1 MLHNPDPRNTAPG
14 AQDAQKAEEK
24 KHCDSARSSDEGLE
38 AALWAIREAILATR
52 RAGRCVMCGDPTAGI
67 NALNQAGRAMS
78 AASDSLQ
85 GLMQ

>member
-1 MLHNPDPRNTAPG
+1 MRHNPDPRKTAHG

-24 KHCDSARSSDEGLE
+24 KQSDSARSSDEGIE

-52 RAGRCVMCGDPTAGI
+52 RAGQCVMCGNPTAGI
-67 NALNQAGRAMS
+67 NALNRAGRAMS